1 MAFNFQKHKIDFMFL
16 FRRLILKMKSTL
28 IISFCVIYVVVN
40 ALRGKS
46 HRNQIV
52 FGIEYGNMK
61 NSPLLDGKFYVLGF
75 YIKSGGAFFPS
86 LTTEALFLRLGRQ
99 H

>member
-1 MAFNFQKHKIDFMFL
+1 MAFNFQKHKINFMFL

-52 FGIEYGNMK
+52 FGIEYGKMK

-75 YIKSGGAFFPS
+75 ISSPEEHFFRLS
-86 LTTEALFLRLGRQ
+86 LPKLCFYG
-99 H
+99 